1 MIQSTKI
8 VKQQD
13 TQACSVFKV
22 PTHQLPSISKKS
34 HTQQVIQACSLLK
47 ANQPTNTNPSKIMTN
62 DSKPTLV
69 HQWKKRQL
77 STTRCFSH
85 LGTTASQN
93 VLAKAKGAANATK
106 ANRLANYP
114 IL

>member
-1 MIQSTKI
+1 
-8 VKQQD
+8 
-13 TQACSVFKV
+13 
-22 PTHQLPSISKKS
+22 
-34 HTQQVIQACSLLK
+34 VIQACSLLK

-62 DSKPTLV
+62 DSRLTLV

-106 ANRLANYP
+106 ANRLANYTQSYKAKQV
-114 IL
+114 IQIET